1 MPQFMMIA
9 ERNYRDFSES
19 AFAPLLEPEAELVRV
34 AYAAGIVR
42 RAWGRKDKPGAIVLL
57 ECDSLEAAHDHAEEG
72 CLAGAVWAANMQ
84 EFGRLQL
91 EAHALE
97 HVPVSAPDVDI
108 LHFETLRLRVH

>member
-57 ECDSLEAAHDHAEEG
+57 ECDSLEAAHA
-72 CLAGAVWAANMQ
+72 WA
-84 EFGRLQL
+84 
-91 EAHALE
+91 
-97 HVPVSAPDVDI
+97 
-108 LHFETLRLRVH
+108 ETLPLRKAGMLDAEIVELAPYRGFGPRG